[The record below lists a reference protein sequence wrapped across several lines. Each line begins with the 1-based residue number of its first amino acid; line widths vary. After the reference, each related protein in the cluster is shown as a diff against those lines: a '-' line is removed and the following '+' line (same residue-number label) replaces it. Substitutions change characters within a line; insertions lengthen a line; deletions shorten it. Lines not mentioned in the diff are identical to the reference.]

1 MALLE
6 RVATLIRANLND
18 MVDRAENPEKM
29 IKQVILDMQNQ
40 FMQVKTQVAIALADL
55 HLLEKKR
62 KENLDKE
69 SEWMRKAELAV
80 SKQDD
85 SLARAALERTMSFKQ
100 MAINFEEQIADQKT
114 QVDLLRDALNKL
126 EQKIAE
132 AESKSELLIS
142 QARRTRA
149 VGRAADA
156 SSSANSKDKS
166 VTFDRMKHKIQ
177 REEAINQ
184 AKAEIEGS
192 DDVERKFAQLEKD
205 AHIDKLLA
213 EIKARKALP
222 AGAS

>member
-6 RVATLIRANLND
+6 RVTTLIRANLND

-55 HLLEKKR
+55 HLLEKK
-62 KENLDKE
+62 KQENLDKE
-69 SEWMRKAELAV
+69 AEWMRKAEMAV
-80 SKQDD
+80 GKKDD
-85 SLARAALERTMSFKQ
+85 ALARAALERSMSFKQ
-100 MAINFEEQIADQKT
+100 MAVNFDEQISDQRL

-126 EQKIAE
+126 DQKINE
-132 AESKSELLIS
+132 AESKAELLIA
-142 QARRTRA
+142 QARRNKA

-156 SSSANSKDKS
+156 SAKAGDKS
-166 VTFDRMKHKIQ
+166 KVATFERMKGKLM

-184 AKAEIEGS
+184 AKAEIEGGN
-192 DDVERKFAQLEKD
+192 DDVERKFAQMEKD
-205 AHIDKLLA
+205 EQIDKLLA

-222 AGAS
+222 A

>member
-6 RVATLIRANLND
+6 RVTTLIRANLND

-55 HLLEKKR
+55 HLLEKKK

-69 SEWMRKAELAV
+69 SEWMRKAEMAV
-80 SKQDD
+80 GKKDD
-85 SLARAALERTMSFKQ
+85 SLARAALERSMSFKQ
-100 MAINFEEQIADQKT
+100 MAANFDEQISDQRV

-126 EQKIAE
+126 DQKINE
-132 AESKSELLIS
+132 AESKAELLIA
-142 QARRTRA
+142 QARRTKA

-156 SSSANSKDKS
+156 SAKAGERSK
-166 VTFDRMKHKIQ
+166 VATFERMKGKVI

-184 AKAEIEGS
+184 AKAEIEGGS
-192 DDVERKFAQLEKD
+192 DDVERKFAQMEKD
-205 AHIDKLLA
+205 DQIDKLLA
-213 EIKARKALP
+213 EIKQRKALP
-222 AGAS
+222 A

>member
-6 RVATLIRANLND
+6 RVSTLIRANLND

-69 SEWMRKAELAV
+69 TEWMRKAEMAV
-80 SKQDD
+80 GKKDD
-85 SLARAALERTMSFKQ
+85 ALARAALERAMSFKQ
-100 MAINFEEQIADQKT
+100 MAANFDEQIADQKL
-114 QVDLLRDALNKL
+114 QVDALNKL
-126 EQKIAE
+126 EQKITE
-132 AESKSELLIS
+132 AESKAELLIA
-142 QARRTRA
+142 QARRTKA

-156 SSSANSKDKS
+156 SARAGDKS
-166 VTFDRMKHKIQ
+166 KVATFDRMKGKVM

-184 AKAEIEGS
+184 AKAEIEGN
-192 DDVERKFAQLEKD
+192 DDVERKFAQMEKEE
-205 AHIDKLLA
+205 HIDKLLA

-222 AGAS
+222 A